1 MYIYACDLEDWEK
14 ERFRQLDDEH
24 RVEFCSGRLAE
35 ETIEQAAEAEVLS
48 VFVHSELSTSL
59 LGRLPNLR
67 LIATRSTGFDHI
79 DMDYCRQRNI
89 TVCNVPTYGDNTV
102 AEHVF
107 ALLLSISHRL
117 IESIDRTRRG
127 DFSQAGL
134 QGFDLRGKTL
144 GVVGTGSIGAYVI
157 GIARGFNLQ
166 VLAFDVK
173 PDEGLAGRLG
183 FEYVGMEELLARSH
197 IITLHVPL
205 SHKTHHLIGEPE
217 FQQMRQGVILI
228 NTSRG
233 TVVDSQA
240 LVEALA
246 SGKVAAAGLDVL
258 PEEPAIREEAEMLH
272 SVFRK
277 KHNLETLLA
286 DHLLLRLRN
295 VYITPHNA
303 FNTREAVGRILD
315 TTVENIRSFARGQP
329 QNVVN

>member
-1 MYIYACDLEDWEK
+1 MYIFACDLEDWEK
-14 ERFRQLDDEH
+14 EKFRQLGDKH
-24 RVEFCSGRLAE
+24 RVEFCPARLNE

-48 VFVHSELSTSL
+48 VFIHSELGADL
-59 LGRLPNLR
+59 LGRFPKLR
-67 LIATRSTGFDHI
+67 LIATRSAGFDHI
-79 DMDYCRQRNI
+79 DMDYCRQRGI

-107 ALLLSISHRL
+107 ALLLNISHRL
-117 IESIDRTRRG
+117 TESIDRTRRG

-134 QGFDLRGKTL
+134 QGFDLREKTL

-157 GIARGFNLQ
+157 GIARGFNLR

-173 PDEGLAGRLG
+173 PARGLAKRHG
-183 FEYVGMEELLARSH
+183 FDYVDMEELLQRSD

-205 SHKTHHLIGEPE
+205 SPKTHHLISTEE
-217 FQQMRQGVILI
+217 FGKMKPGVVLI

-233 TVVDSQA
+233 SIVDSQA

-246 SGKVAAAGLDVL
+246 EGKVAAAGLDVL
-258 PEEPAIREEAEMLH
+258 PEEPVIREEAEMLH
-272 SVFRK
+272 SLFRK

-286 DHLLLRLRN
+286 DHLLLHLRN
-295 VYITPHNA
+295 VHITPHNA

-315 TTVENIRSFARGQP
+315 TTVRNIRSFVLGRP
-329 QNVVN
+329 QNVVD